1 MNIQKS
7 NYSILIV
14 DPSQIVADRI
24 QQMLEELDCVEMVLK
39 VFSGSEALAI
49 MKKQPIDIVLLD
61 TQLPGTDGFEL
72 LSSIKQ
78 SYPETK
84 TIVLTNQ
91 SGNYYRH
98 KGEKIGSDHFIDKS
112 NEFEKIIQIIN
123 NYSLDLQM
131 N

>member
-49 MKKQPIDIVLLD
+49 MKKQHVDIVLLD